1 MSGEI
6 RTQKTQV
13 YLYDTVSTTG
23 DIEEI
28 KNVTDVGEFGP
39 MADDIDATNL
49 MSDAKEYF
57 VGLPDNGQADL
68 QLNFDPQDPV
78 HQLLNDI
85 AGTDNR
91 LQFMVAFSDGTAG
104 PTAPGGVLTAPVG
117 TRTCAKFTASVK
129 SFRGSVK
136 ANDLVRDTCSLRISG
151 AITWSYKA

>member
-1 MSGEI
+1 MSGEL

-13 YLYDTVSTTG
+13 FLLNTVDTTG
-23 DIEEI
+23 DVEEI

-39 MADDIDATNL
+39 QADDIDATNL

-68 QLNFDPQDPV
+68 QINFDPTDPV

-85 AGTDNR
+85 AGTANR
-91 LQFMVAFSDGTAG
+91 LQFMVCLSDGTAS
-104 PTAPGGVLTAPVG
+104 PTEVSGVLTAPAN
-117 TRTCAKFTASVK
+117 RTSAKFTASVK

-136 ANDLVRDTCSLRISG
+136 ANDLIRDTCSLRISG
-151 AITWSYKA
+151 AISWTYAT

>member
-13 YLYDTVSTTG
+13 FLLNTVDTTG
-23 DIEEI
+23 DVEEI

-39 MADDIDATNL
+39 QADDIDATNL

-68 QLNFDPQDPV
+68 QLNFDPTDAV

-91 LQFMVAFSDGTAG
+91 LQFMVCFSDGTSS
-104 PTAPGGVLTAPVG
+104 PTDVGGVLTPGAS
-117 TRTCAKFTASVK
+117 RTCAKFTASVK

-151 AITWSYKA
+151 AITWTYGT

>member
-13 YLYDTVSTTG
+13 YLLNTVDTTG
-23 DIEEI
+23 DVEEI

-39 MADDIDATNL
+39 QADDIEATNL

-68 QLNFDPQDPV
+68 QINFDPTDPV

-85 AGTDNR
+85 AGTANR
-91 LQFMVAFSDGTAG
+91 LQFMVAFSDGTGA
-104 PTAPGGVLTAPVG
+104 PTDVGGVLTAPVN
-117 TRTCAKFTASVK
+117 RTTAKFTASVK
-129 SFRGSVK
+129 SFRGAVK

-151 AITWSYKA
+151 AITWTYST

>member
-13 YLYDTVSTTG
+13 FLLNTVDTTG
-23 DIEEI
+23 DVEEI

-39 MADDIDATNL
+39 QADDIDATNL

-68 QLNFDPQDPV
+68 QLNFDPTDPV

-85 AGTDNR
+85 AGTANR
-91 LQFMVAFSDGTAG
+91 LQFMVCFSDGTSS
-104 PTAPGGVLTAPVG
+104 PTDVAGVLTAG
-117 TRTCAKFTASVK
+117 ANRTCAKFTASVK

-151 AITWSYKA
+151 AIAWTYAT